1 MTKPKSRKSNAS
13 TASTA
18 SSISAIQ
25 PTRHA
30 TTLSITNL
38 APKPKEDPTT
48 DTEVPKPQTAVVH
61 DLTGF
66 ALLALPP
73 GLRTILSNAHLVSNS
88 LELRA
93 LQITAIVRETGV
105 VVYVSLPVTVMEMER
120 PGFNL
125 TKGSLTLRDIV
136 VKKVGVDENAAAG
149 KADKAE
155 NGGKGPVTDLQK
167 PKTTRKGKG
176 RA

>member
-1 MTKPKSRKSNAS
+1 MTKPKSPKS
-13 TASTA
+13 TASKA
-18 SSISAIQ
+18 STTSTIQ

-30 TTLSITNL
+30 TTLSITNMS
-38 APKPKEDPTT
+38 PKPKEDPTT

-73 GLRTILSNAHLVSNS
+73 RLRTILGDAQLVSNT
-88 LELRA
+88 LELAA

-105 VVYVSLPVTVMEMER
+105 VVYLNLPVTVMEMET

-125 TKGSLTLRDIV
+125 TKGSMTLRDIV
-136 VKKVGVDENAAAG
+136 VKNVDADEIAAAG
-149 KADKAE
+149 KAQKAE
-155 NGGKGPVTDLQK
+155 NGGKDPDADLK
-167 PKTTRKGKG
+167 PPKTTGKGKG

>member
-1 MTKPKSRKSNAS
+1 M
-13 TASTA
+13 
-18 SSISAIQ
+18 
-25 PTRHA
+25 
-30 TTLSITNL
+30 
-38 APKPKEDPTT
+38 APKPKADPTQ
-48 DTEVPKPQTAVVH
+48 DTEVPKPQNAVVH
-61 DLTGF
+61 ELTGF

-73 GLRTILSNAHLVSNS
+73 GLRTILGDALLVSNT
-88 LELRA
+88 LELEA

-105 VVYVSLPVTVMEMER
+105 VVYLNLPVVVKEMEKS
-120 PGFNL
+120 GFNL

-136 VKKVGVDENAAAG
+136 VKKVDADQFAAAS

-155 NGGKGPVTDLQK
+155 NGGKDPVTDLQK